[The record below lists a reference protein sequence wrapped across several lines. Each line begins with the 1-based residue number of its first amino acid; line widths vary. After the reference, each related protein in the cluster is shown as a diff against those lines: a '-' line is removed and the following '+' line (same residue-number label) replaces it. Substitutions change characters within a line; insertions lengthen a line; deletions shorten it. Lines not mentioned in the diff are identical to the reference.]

1 MGPPLLIGAG
11 LGAATSLAMGKNPFM
26 GALLGGATG
35 GAFGGAGGFGSG
47 FTEGNLLSGFTGVE
61 AAAAPSFATGGYA
74 NAANTFATNAVA
86 PTVTQA
92 ATQAATQA
100 VTPANIVGKFPN
112 FNTAAAVTNPAAV
125 ANPIDDLALAQQR
138 MGGYEYGKTFYPD
151 ETIQSLNQR
160 ASFAKAPN
168 FTPLKVTPVDA
179 TKVTPVDATNGYDL
193 AANKPLYEKAYD
205 SVLNYAQKNPLDVA
219 GLGLVAS
226 GAFGR
231 KIPPTEPRTGSINKG
246 TAPQVAQMLQV
257 KRPTRF
263 A

>member
-74 NAANTFATNAVA
+74 NAANTFATNVVA
-86 PTVTQA
+86 PTV
-92 ATQAATQA
+92 TQAATQA

-138 MGGYEYGKTFYPD
+138 MGGYEYGKPFSPD
-151 ETIQSLNQR
+151 ETIESLNQR
-160 ASFAKAPN
+160 ASFAKTPN
-168 FTPLKVTPVDA
+168 FTPVRGTPVES
-179 TKVTPVDATNGYDL
+179 TKGGYDL

-205 SVLNYAQKNPLDVA
+205 SVVNYAQKNPLDVA

-246 TAPQVAQMLQV
+246 TVPQVAQMLQV